1 MKKDSMLTIGC
12 DLGDRRSEL
21 CVVDADAVVVKRHR
35 FASTRKGFGTVFS
48 DFAPSRVVIEVG
60 GHSPWVC
67 RLLESQGHEVIVAN
81 PRNVAL
87 IFGNKRKSDRTDAE
101 LLARLGRVDP
111 GLLSP
116 IKHRSEGMQR
126 ARTLLRARAQLVEV
140 RTQLVNSVRSLVKS
154 YSGERLPSCSTAS
167 FHKKASAA
175 MDEALRPML
184 TPMLVS
190 LETITAQLGVLD
202 GQIEYYNRVL
212 VPETARLQQVGGV
225 GAVTALAFVATLD
238 DPKRFH
244 SSRSAAAFLGLCPRR
259 DPSGDVDKQLG
270 ITQCGDPYMRK
281 LLVQC
286 AHRIVGVFGQ
296 DSDLRRWGLALAER
310 GGKNAKKRAIV
321 AVARK
326 LAVLL
331 HALWSSGKDY
341 VALGS
346 RRQIQAAA

>member
-1 MKKDSMLTIGC
+1 
-12 DLGDRRSEL
+12 
-21 CVVDADAVVVKRHR
+21 
-35 FASTRKGFGTVFS
+35 
-48 DFAPSRVVIEVG
+48 
-60 GHSPWVC
+60 
-67 RLLESQGHEVIVAN
+67 
-81 PRNVAL
+81 
-87 IFGNKRKSDRTDAE
+87 
-101 LLARLGRVDP
+101 VDP

-238 DPKRFH
+238 DPKRFQ

-281 LLVQC
+281 LWVQC
-286 AHRIVGVFGQ
+286 AHRIVGVLGP

-341 VALGS
+341 VALGY